1 MNLQEFVPTE
11 PPLLRQKNN
20 CQTCLPHQ
28 AQKSEKQHDRQT
40 LKFNVM
46 KTLKIVMLM
55 IAFSLF
61 MTSCTDLI
69 NSDDQMIMDS
79 IENTNTNAAYDTGDE
94 TVILM
99 QVVVIRE
106 RMETDKSIKQS

>member
-1 MNLQEFVPTE
+1 MSASSGI
-11 PPLLRQKNN
+11 KI
-20 CQTCLPHQ
+20 
-28 AQKSEKQHDRQT
+28 EKQHDRQA

-55 IAFSLF
+55 IVFSLF

-79 IENTNTNAAYDTGDE
+79 IENTNAAYDTGDE
-94 TVILM
+94 HDANNGNSG
-99 QVVVIRE
+99 RAGNG
-106 RMETDKSIKQS
+106 DG